1 MCMIGDNSRLALV
14 ATADW
19 AETLI
24 FEPISHVFLVSAVG
38 AYLAPDIHA
47 GNWKL
52 TYRASGLMSLA
63 VRAKASNTFSLLRH
77 AVRTD

>member
-1 MCMIGDNSRLALV
+1 MCVIGDKCRLALV
-14 ATADW
+14 TAADW
-19 AETLI
+19 AETFI
-24 FEPISHVFLVSAVG
+24 FEPISHVFLVSTVG
-38 AYLAPDIHA
+38 AYLTPDIHA

-52 TYRASGLMSLA
+52 TYRASCLMSLA